1 MISWLIKRGLQKHNS
16 EFNDSVKSSFQNIKN
31 DMGQISEWI
40 NHFKDR
46 DQFHHGNFHSIL
58 QKLEAL
64 EGSLQKVEEIEERV
78 KNLEGI
84 GEKLGDLKQKEIS
97 ESSAKPIYESS
108 FNSVEDHP
116 KWLTLTKAQMNLIR
130 VISSICNENPN
141 KWFSFREIAEEAY
154 HDKSYDQVK
163 STLIKY
169 LNLLEDMGYVDRQ
182 RSGNQVLLRI
192 SENVSS
198 PKDRLVM
205 DIKVKNKA
213 KKKSK

>member
-78 KNLEGI
+78 KGRCA
-84 GEKLGDLKQKEIS
+84 
-97 ESSAKPIYESS
+97 SSTA
-108 FNSVEDHP
+108 
-116 KWLTLTKAQMNLIR
+116 
-130 VISSICNENPN
+130 ICTDAN
-141 KWFSFREIAEEAY
+141 A
-154 HDKSYDQVK
+154 
-163 STLIKY
+163 
-169 LNLLEDMGYVDRQ
+169 
-182 RSGNQVLLRI
+182 
-192 SENVSS
+192 
-198 PKDRLVM
+198 
-205 DIKVKNKA
+205 
-213 KKKSK
+213 